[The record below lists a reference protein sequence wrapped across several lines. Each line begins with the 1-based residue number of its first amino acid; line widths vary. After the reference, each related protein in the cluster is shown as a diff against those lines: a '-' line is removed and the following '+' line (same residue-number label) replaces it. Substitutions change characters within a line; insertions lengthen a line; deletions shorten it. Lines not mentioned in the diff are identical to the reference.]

1 MSQELGFER
10 ERHAFEKDRLSFEK
24 IRLTLI
30 EKTLDLE
37 RERHT
42 FQLQTQRQQ
51 HDFEMQK
58 TVIDRHLLTIDKFVS
73 SLYIGVFCVKIVMEL
88 GVGWVD
94 DGHILRNMIVCPQ
107 LARTCSCVGVS
118 SCFQWDNTCFRCD
131 PTHTINR

>member
-73 SLYIGVFCVKIVMEL
+73 SLYIGVFCVKIVME
-88 GVGWVD
+88 
-94 DGHILRNMIVCPQ
+94 
-107 LARTCSCVGVS
+107 
-118 SCFQWDNTCFRCD
+118 
-131 PTHTINR
+131 